1 VNSTRITMT
10 PPQPDRSSASPPS
23 PLSKLARKLAHL
35 TIGRLSIRGHVLLS
49 LGIGAVTALSFLPV
63 VNRMLSREIRAYV
76 IGDMAAGERV
86 FCHRLALRS
95 QQLASQARL
104 IAMLPAL
111 QFAAGSGSEAA
122 LQASLEECR
131 VNLGPGYL
139 LRVTDSRGRLLA
151 FAGQPPPVGE
161 SSATTAAGLG
171 NRRSTTVELHGPV
184 LYQVTTVPL
193 MSANRAR
200 GAVSVGAP
208 IDDELA
214 EGLRED
220 TGNEVTF
227 VAKGKALASS
237 WPLRGRKELNGKLQ
251 RAHLRTDGTAQV
263 ISLGNEDFLT
273 LARSLTAPGGDLKVI
288 YIVHRSLDRA
298 LARSARVRMWL
309 LLIVVLAG
317 SLAIL
322 LSYASARHISVPL
335 TQIAHASQ
343 IMAAGNWPEPLP
355 ELGEGEVGL
364 LLRTFNRMV
373 TTVRRNQELLAAR
386 ANIDDLT
393 GLYNQRSFHERLDYE
408 LRRGERY
415 RFRVSLMILDVDNF
429 KRINDREGH
438 VVADE
443 TLRRLARL
451 IKDSIRDVDIP
462 TRYGGDEFA
471 IILPETDLI
480 QSLDAADRLRS
491 KIERYVFR
499 IPRLGALS
507 DEWQASGEAEV
518 RITVSVGVATFPTHT
533 TKKDG
538 LIIATDLAMYRA
550 KHLGRNQTC
559 SFDAVPGVEA
569 GSDPTNL
576 YQFLQDGEISTIQA
590 LAAAVEAKDPY
601 TSGHSNRVAEYSV
614 LMAKA
619 GGLLEQDQTLV
630 RAAALLHDIGKI
642 AIPDSIMM
650 KPGRLSPEERRI
662 IQTHPSVGEAILSKA
677 SHMSEVLLPVRHHH
691 EHYDGKGY
699 PDGLGGEEIP
709 VVARIIAIADAYVAM
724 TSERP
729 YRAALT
735 AKEALEELRQNA
747 GTQFDPGLVETF
759 VTVLEGEVVGANP
772 AAGAGST
779 AA

>member
-1 VNSTRITMT
+1 MT
-10 PPQPDRSSASPPS
+10 TPQLDRPSGPPPS
-23 PLSKLARKLAHL
+23 PLPKLARKLAHL
-35 TIGRLSIRGHVLLS
+35 TIGRLTIRGHVLLT
-49 LGIGAVTALSFLPV
+49 LGIGAATGLSFLPV
-63 VNRMLSREIRAYV
+63 VNMIAIREIRAHV
-76 IGDMAAGERV
+76 VADVATGERV
-86 FCHRLALRS
+86 FWQDLALRS
-95 QQLASQARL
+95 EHLAAQARL
-104 IAMLPAL
+104 TAMLPAL
-111 QFAAGSGSEAA
+111 QSAVGSGSEAA
-122 LQASLEECR
+122 TQASLEECR
-131 VNLGPGYL
+131 ANLGPGYL
-139 LRVTDSRGRLLA
+139 LRVTDNQGRLLA
-151 FAGQPPPVGE
+151 LVGGSSPPGE
-161 SSATTAAGLG
+161 SSAPSLAALA
-171 NRRSTTVELHGPV
+171 NRQPTTVELHGRF
-184 LYQVTTVPL
+184 LYQVTTIPL
-193 MSANRAR
+193 FVDSRAT
-200 GAVSVGAP
+200 GALSVGAP
-208 IDDELA
+208 IGDELA
-214 EGLRED
+214 QGLRED

-227 VAKGKALASS
+227 VVNGKVLASS
-237 WPLRGRKELNGKLQ
+237 WPLKGRKGIEAQLR
-251 RAHLRTDGTAQV
+251 RAHLRTDGTARLV
-263 ISLGNEDFLT
+263 KLGNEDFLA
-273 LARSLTAPGGDLKVI
+273 LARSLTASGGDLKAV
-288 YIVHRSLDRA
+288 YVVHRSFDRA
-298 LARSARVRMWL
+298 LAVFARVRLWL
-309 LLIVVLAG
+309 FIIAVLAA
-317 SLAIL
+317 SLAISL
-322 LSYASARHISVPL
+322 GYASARHISVPL

-355 ELGEGEVGL
+355 EPGQGEIGL

-373 TTVRRNQELLAAR
+373 STVRRNQEMLAAR

-415 RFRVSLMILDVDNF
+415 RFRVSLMILDIDNF
-429 KRINDREGH
+429 KRVNDREGH

-451 IKDSIRDVDIP
+451 IKDSVRDVDIA

-480 QSLDAADRLRS
+480 QALDAAERLRS

-499 IPRLGALS
+499 IPRLGGLS
-507 DEWQASGEAEV
+507 DEWQPSAEAEV

-533 TKKDG
+533 AKKDG

-559 SFDAVPGVEA
+559 SFDAVPGVET

-619 GGLLEQDQTLV
+619 GGMSEQGQTLV

-642 AIPDSIMM
+642 AVPDSIMM

-662 IQTHPSVGEAILSKA
+662 MQTHPSVGEAILSKA

-699 PDGLGGEEIP
+699 PDGVSGKEIP
-709 VVARIIAIADAYVAM
+709 LLARIIAIADAYVAM

-735 AKEALEELRQNA
+735 AKEALDELRRNA
-747 GTQFDPGLVETF
+747 GTQFDPELVGIF
-759 VTVLEGEVVGANP
+759 VTSLEGEVVGADSTAG
-772 AAGAGST
+772 AAGGVA
-779 AA
+779 